1 MIKEYQRYVRYLL
14 SLWYVQNGKHELHA
28 GYQCSFGADQK
39 GFFSPTVISD
49 SNVVFRPGR
58 FPCLLPLFLKLCVCP
73 NAFNDF
79 CQTRSHV

>member
-39 GFFSPTVISD
+39 GFFP
-49 SNVVFRPGR
+49 
-58 FPCLLPLFLKLCVCP
+58 PLSFQILTLCSVLVDFLVYYH
-73 NAFNDF
+73 FF
-79 CQTRSHV
+79 